1 MTTTKSVLLNRTDTA
16 ISGVTSLELARGLV
30 NFGAD
35 WRTRSDE
42 PNEVLITNLTSPIDR
57 PEKFRF
63 AMNDIKDIY
72 RNAAIDPTLYAPS
85 RRGASVLCQLV
96 DTWTIVDSA
105 APSYEVALPVEGHIV
120 LKIPANE
127 LINADMVITFLGRLV
142 SGLFATGSVTS
153 DRLKAMLRGSL
164 LPPDM

>member
-1 MTTTKSVLLNRTDTA
+1 MAKSVVLNRTDTA
-16 ISGVTSLELARGLV
+16 ISGVTELALPRGLV

-35 WRTRSDE
+35 WRVRSEE
-42 PNEVLITNLTSPIDR
+42 PNEVIITNLTSPIDR

-72 RNAAIDPTLYAPS
+72 RNASIDPTVYAPS
-85 RRGASVLCQLV
+85 RRGASVLCQLI
-96 DTWTIVDSA
+96 DTWTVIDPA
-105 APSYEVALPVEGHIV
+105 DPSYEVSLPVEGHIV

-127 LINADMVITFLGRLV
+127 MITAEMIMAFIGRLI
-142 SGLFATGSVTS
+142 SGLFATGSLTG
-153 DRLKAMLRGSL
+153 DRLNAMFRGSL